1 LRRLA
6 SIPFAL
12 SVVLMA
18 LSASADV
25 ALIAPDGK
33 VGFRIPYA
41 VTIAPGTI
49 FYETSAG
56 RSHLTGSPSPS
67 SASENKAEWQWKM
80 SDGRL
85 LSISF
90 EPSKNGYTMKLS
102 ASPNEGI
109 FKWGFA
115 LKASAAADG
124 EYFTGLMERVVDGD
138 DNESWKPGITQALD
152 LRGQKVEMLV
162 KPTTAIYA
170 PFFLSSS
177 GYGLAVNSTWP
188 GLLDFCAESPNLVQ
202 VSFEGPSLQCRF
214 YISKDPA
221 AIVRAH
227 AMESGPPFMPP
238 EWAFTPW
245 RWRDEHSNLPAYYD
259 STKVDAPYNS
269 QVVEDIL
276 MMEAL
281 GIPCGVYWLDRPWAV
296 GRRGYDD
303 FNWDEGHFPKHIEM
317 TRWLDSKNIRLMIW
331 IAPWVMGNMHMEA
344 RARNYDLPGQID
356 NNDRVTLIDFTNPE
370 ATKWWQQPLKKLLKD
385 GMAGFKLDRAE
396 EQVPCDTAITV
407 HDGRTTREL
416 HNDYPH
422 LYIKAVHQAARE
434 VRGDDFV
441 LMPRA
446 AFAGSTR
453 YGVFWGGDAAST
465 DLGLRASIVAVQRCA
480 VMGYPFWG
488 SDTGGYR
495 GRYEPLDRE
504 VTARWLAFSAFCPI
518 MEVGPTRNRSLWDMP
533 TEPRY
538 DVELIAIWRLY
549 AEVHSRLADY
559 SYKHAKEAHASGMPI
574 VRPLFLTF
582 PDQKEAWRDWQTYL
596 YGGDI
601 LVSPIW
607 KKGIT
612 QHTLYLPA
620 GEGWIDAW
628 EPAKEYE
635 GGRYFTV
642 DAPLYRMPIFI
653 RKGSKVNLG
662 DLQAL
667 YKDSLA
673 RAERKPDLARLQKT
687 VR

>member
-1 LRRLA
+1 
-6 SIPFAL
+6 
-12 SVVLMA
+12 MA

-25 ALIAPDGK
+25 ALIAPDGR
-33 VGFRIPYA
+33 VGFRIPYV

-56 RSHLTGSPSPS
+56 RTYPAGSPSS
-67 SASENKAEWQWKM
+67 SSTSEAKTEWQWKM

-115 LKASAAADG
+115 LKGFALKASASADG

-138 DNESWKPGITQALD
+138 DNESWREGITQALN

-162 KPTTAIYA
+162 KPTTAVYA

-188 GLLDFCAESPNLVQ
+188 GLFDFCAKSPDLVR
-202 VSFEGPSLQCRF
+202 VKFEGPSLQCRF

-227 AMESGPPFMPP
+227 AMESGPPILPP
-238 EWAFTPW
+238 KWAFTPF
-245 RWRDEHSNLPAYYD
+245 RWRDEHSNQPTYYD
-259 STKVDAPYNS
+259 GTKVEAPYNS

-296 GRRGYDD
+296 GRKGYDD
-303 FNWDEGHFPKHIEM
+303 FKWDESRFPKHVEM
-317 TRWLDSKNIRLMIW
+317 TRWLDSKNIKLLIW
-331 IAPWVMGNMHMEA
+331 IAPWVMGNMYAEA
-344 RARNYDLPGQID
+344 RAKNYNLPGQTD
-356 NNDRVTLIDFTNPE
+356 NSERWLLIDFTNPE

-422 LYIKAVHQAARE
+422 QYIRAVHEIARE
-434 VRGDDFV
+434 VRGNDFV

-453 YGVFWGGDAAST
+453 YGVFWGGDADST

-518 MEVGPTRNRSLWDMP
+518 MEVGPTRNRGLWDMM
-533 TEPRY
+533 TEPSY
-538 DVELIAIWRLY
+538 DAELIAIWRLY
-549 AEVHSRLADY
+549 ATIHNRLADY
-559 SYKHAKEAHASGMPI
+559 SYGYAKDAHSSGMPV
-574 VRPLFLTF
+574 VRPLFLAF
-582 PDQKEAWRDWQTYL
+582 PDQKEAWKDWQTYL

-601 LVSPIW
+601 LVSAIW
-607 KKGIT
+607 KKGT
-612 QHTLYLPA
+612 AQHTLYLPA
-620 GEGWIDAW
+620 GEVWIDAW
-628 EPAKEYE
+628 EPSKEYA
-635 GGRYFTV
+635 GGKCLTV
-642 DAPLYRMPIFI
+642 DAPLHRMPIFI
-653 RKGSKVNLG
+653 RKGSKVHLG

-673 RAERKPDLARLQKT
+673 LAAKKPDLARLQKT